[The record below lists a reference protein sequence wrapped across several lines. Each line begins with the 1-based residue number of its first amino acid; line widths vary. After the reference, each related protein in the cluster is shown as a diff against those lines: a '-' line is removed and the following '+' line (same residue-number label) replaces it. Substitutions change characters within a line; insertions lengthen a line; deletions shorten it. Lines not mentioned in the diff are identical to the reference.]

1 MARGSEQSGEGELLI
16 AGRAADELA
25 GVGGDGSAEIAD
37 PVGEAAGCCARVFGD
52 FRKFVAEQVD
62 RHTFEAVGQRVRPQ
76 ACHDVVAVEAAEVVD
91 HILDSEV
98 WASHGFLTFLLNSA
112 PAALDWLREHAS
124 QG

>member
-37 PVGEAAGCCARVFGD
+37 PVG
-52 FRKFVAEQVD
+52 
-62 RHTFEAVGQRVRPQ
+62 QRVRPQ

-98 WASHGFLTFLLNSA
+98 WASHSFPYLSPQLG